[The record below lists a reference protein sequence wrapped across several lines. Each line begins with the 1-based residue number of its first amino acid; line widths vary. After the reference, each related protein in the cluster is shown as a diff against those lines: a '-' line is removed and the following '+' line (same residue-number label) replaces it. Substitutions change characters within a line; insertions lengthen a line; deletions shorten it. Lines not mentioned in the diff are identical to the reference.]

1 MAQKVTRKQL
11 LKEPDEFLT
20 FSQKMMGY
28 ILVHKVKFISG
39 LGALFALLIIAGLV
53 GYFSNRAENNAF
65 AMLNQGVTHYNEVM
79 EKDGPEKAYDAV
91 EKEFLE
97 ISDRYSGRKGGQMAR
112 ITFANMAYDAGK
124 YEKALELYQK
134 ALNDF
139 GDTPSLKNLILAGMG
154 FACEGKQDYAGAI
167 GYFERIVS
175 GLEPL
180 MKSEAVFR
188 ISMLYEK
195 TGDKEKS
202 LKSYQKLLADYPDS
216 LYAELVREK
225 VPGQEKKSNI

>member
-1 MAQKVTRKQL
+1 MAQKITRKKL

-28 ILVHKVKFISG
+28 VLLHRTKFISG
-39 LGALFALLIIAGLV
+39 LAALFAVLIIGGFV
-53 GYFSNRAENNAF
+53 SYFSNRAEDNAF
-65 AMLNQGVTHYNEVM
+65 AMLNENVTQYNKVM
-79 EKDGPEKAYDAV
+79 EKDGPEKAYAAV
-91 EKEFLE
+91 EKAFLE
-97 ISDRYSGRKGGQMAR
+97 MLDRYAGRKGAQIAQ

-124 YEKALELYQK
+124 YEKAMELYQK
-134 ALNDF
+134 ALEDF
-139 GDTPSLKNLILAGMG
+139 GDAPSLKNLILAGLG

-167 GYFERIVS
+167 GYFERIAS
-175 GLEPL
+175 GLDPL

-188 ISMLYEK
+188 LAQLYEK

-202 LKSYQKLLADYPDS
+202 LTSYQKLLADYPDS

-225 VPGQEKKSNI
+225 VPGAVKEKS

>member
-1 MAQKVTRKQL
+1 MAKKVTRKQL

-28 ILVHKVKFISG
+28 IVLHRVKFISG
-39 LGALFALLIIAGLV
+39 LAAVFALLLIGAFV
-53 GYFSNRAENNAF
+53 SYFSNRAEDNAF

-79 EKDGPEKAYDAV
+79 EKDGPEKAYLAV

-97 ISDRYSGRKGGQMAR
+97 LFDRYAGKKGAQMAR
-112 ITFANMAYDAGK
+112 ITFANMACDAGK

-134 ALNDF
+134 ALKDF
-139 GDTPSLKNLILAGMG
+139 GDSSSLKNLILAGLG
-154 FACEGKQDYAGAI
+154 FACEGKGDSAAAI
-167 GYFERIVS
+167 GYFERIAS
-175 GLEPL
+175 GMEPL
-180 MKSEAVFR
+180 MKSEAAFR
-188 ISMLYEK
+188 LGMLYEK

-216 LYAELVREK
+216 LYADLVREK
-225 VPGQEKKSNI
+225 VPGSAAEKS

>member
-28 ILVHKVKFISG
+28 ILLHRVKFISG
-39 LGALFALLIIAGLV
+39 LAALFALLIIAGLV
-53 GYFSNRAENNAF
+53 GYLSNRAENNAF
-65 AMLNQGVTHYNEVM
+65 AMLSQGVTRYNEVM
-79 EKDGPEKAYDAV
+79 KKDGPEKAYLAV
-91 EKEFLE
+91 EKDFLE
-97 ISDRYSGRKGGQMAR
+97 MFDRYPGKKGTRMAG
-112 ITFANMAYDAGK
+112 ITFANMAFDAGK

-134 ALNDF
+134 ALKDF
-139 GDTPSLKNLILAGMG
+139 GDTPSLKNLILAGLG
-154 FACEGKQDYAGAI
+154 FASEGKEDYAAAI
-167 GYFERIVS
+167 GYFERIAS

-188 ISMLYEK
+188 LGLLYEK

-202 LKSYQKLLADYPDS
+202 MKSYEKLLADYPDS
-216 LYAELVREK
+216 MYAELVREK
-225 VPGQEKKSNI
+225 VPGQAKEKS

>member
-1 MAQKVTRKQL
+1 MAQKVTRKKL

-28 ILVHKVKFISG
+28 VLLHRVKFISG
-39 LGALFALLIIAGLV
+39 LAALFAVLIIGGLV
-53 GYFSNRAENNAF
+53 SYFSNRAENNAF

-79 EKDGPEKAYDAV
+79 EKDGPEKAYLAV

-97 ISDRYSGRKGGQMAR
+97 MFDRYAGKKGAQMGQ

-124 YEKALELYQK
+124 YEKAMEMYQK
-134 ALNDF
+134 ALKNF
-139 GDTPSLKNLILAGMG
+139 GNTPSLKNLILAGLG
-154 FACEGKQDYAGAI
+154 FASEGKQDYAAAI
-167 GYFERIVS
+167 GYFEQITS

-188 ISMLYEK
+188 LGQLYEK

-225 VPGQEKKSNI
+225 VPEQVKEKS